1 MWKRKE
7 FASHEPIILA
17 NVEMVRSNDDIAR
30 SVGTYWRLR
39 LVYRV
44 VEPVVNLHSFH
55 QVCGEAV
62 AMCKSGDLV
71 AYQLRVLKRRNTR
84 ISTVRVSYQ
93 KKNVPWSSVLEL
105 KLYITTIQHNHQK
118 ANQDHHESK
127 PGYFFKGYLKAS
139 RHPKQFPQGRH
150 DFVR

>member
-84 ISTVRVSYQ
+84 ISTVCVSYL
-93 KKNVPWSSVLEL
+93 KKMFRGHLFSSLNCISQPYNTTTKKPTKTIMNLNQGIFL
-105 KLYITTIQHNHQK
+105 KDI
-118 ANQDHHESK
+118 
-127 PGYFFKGYLKAS
+127 
-139 RHPKQFPQGRH
+139 
-150 DFVR
+150 